1 MKRCATLFVVALLVI
16 FCSRVIGA
24 EGDTL
29 AEENAKL
36 RGRVDKLEQELAE
49 IKAML
54 LQQAQQ
60 AKAVEQTSK
69 PVKIEELTEEDIAR
83 LSELLR
89 EKGDKKLV
97 KSGLDI
103 DIYGFIKADASYND
117 SRVTTGNFMKW
128 VDSENLNRNDNEF
141 NLTANQTRLGM
152 HITGPEN
159 QGLLTSGRVEV
170 DFYGNGTA
178 ENKPGIL
185 VRHAY
190 MKMDW
195 PEDNFSIIAGQ
206 TSDVI
211 SPLVPT
217 TLNYSVAWW
226 AGNIG
231 YRRPQ
236 IRFTKGYTLSD
247 KTSLKFEAAIAR
259 TIGRGSDSDLVDVDS
274 ESGEDAGYPSVQGR
288 VSLTTPLLTKL
299 PATVGVS
306 GHYGREE
313 YDIDTEGQNKKFE
326 SWSLNVDLHQPIND
340 WLALKSEAF
349 VGENLNQYL
358 GGIGQGVNVDTTK
371 ARHYREIG
379 SRGGWVAASITPQ
392 GKWKYNLG
400 ASLEDVQEGDLNV
413 GDRSQNRSI
422 FGNAIYSINKNTS
435 VGIELSQ
442 WHTERIGQK
451 DADSLRAQTS
461 FIYKF

>member
-1 MKRCATLFVVALLVI
+1 MKRCTILFAVALLAV
-16 FCSRVIGA
+16 FCSQVIGA
-24 EGDTL
+24 ESDKL
-29 AEENAKL
+29 AEENAQL
-36 RGRVDKLEQELAE
+36 RGRVDKLEQELAV
-49 IKAML
+49 IKEML
-54 LQQAQQ
+54 MQQAAATKQ
-60 AKAVEQTSK
+60 AQK
-69 PVKIEELTEEDIAR
+69 PVKVEELTEGDIAK

-97 KSGLDI
+97 KSSLEI
-103 DIYGFIKADASYND
+103 DLYGYIKADASYDN
-117 SRVTTGNFMKW
+117 SRTTPGNYVKW
-128 VDSENLNRNDNEF
+128 VDSENTGNNDNEF
-141 NLTANQTRLGM
+141 NMTANQTRIGM
-152 HITGPEN
+152 NIKGLEDD
-159 QGLLTSGRVEV
+159 GLLTSGRVEV

-178 ENKPGIL
+178 ENKSGIL
-185 VRHAY
+185 VRHVY
-190 MKMDW
+190 MKLDW

-211 SPLVPT
+211 SPLTPY

-236 IRFTKGYTLSD
+236 IRLTKGFSLSD
-247 KTSLKFEAAIAR
+247 KTDLKLEGAIAR
-259 TIGRGSDSDLVDVDS
+259 TIGRSSDLGDDDTTTNS
-274 ESGEDAGYPSVQGR
+274 ESGEDAGYPSLQGR

-313 YDIDTEGQNKKFE
+313 YDITSSGGKNKKFE

-340 WLALKSEAF
+340 WLAFKSEGF

-358 GGIGQGVNVDTTK
+358 GGIGQGVNMTTLS
-371 ARHYREIG
+371 EI
-379 SRGGWVAASITPQ
+379 RTQGGWVAASITPQ

-400 ASLEDVQEGDLNV
+400 ISMEDVKNGDLNA

-435 VGIELSQ
+435 VGFELSQ
-442 WHTERIGQK
+442 WQTKRVGES
-451 DADSLRAQTS
+451 DADDIRAQTS